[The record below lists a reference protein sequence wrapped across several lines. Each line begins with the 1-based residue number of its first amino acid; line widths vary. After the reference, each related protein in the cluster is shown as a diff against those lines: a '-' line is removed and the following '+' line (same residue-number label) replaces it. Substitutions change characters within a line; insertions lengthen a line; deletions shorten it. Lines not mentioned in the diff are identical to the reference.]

1 MPIPLRSEMPS
12 RIAILAAAFDPRL
25 NYQESVSART
35 LHRMGHR
42 VHVFTT
48 TAPIVREAADW
59 PAVDAA
65 SGLTI
70 TRTERFIRLKNTTIP
85 RDPEVAAQIRAF
97 APDWAFL
104 FAPANGAGCT
114 WMRHLPPSTKVVA
127 FISDLP
133 WHRTSRVL
141 WWLVKRRWLR
151 AVFRRADAV
160 AAVTDDTAVMLRD
173 TGGSLLDGK
182 LLMTGLSYD
191 AEIFG
196 DAPGI
201 VPPAVRELHGRCPR
215 LVAIVTKAA
224 PDKRLD
230 ETFSAVE
237 KVLEAE
243 PGTGFVLAGVGEDA
257 CGQALRRQVAA
268 SAVADRCVVLPVLNA
283 VEVKGVFETAVCA
296 VFTLVSIGIQQALA
310 CGCPVALR
318 AGQPASHI
326 LQPGTNA
333 ERFADPAD
341 LADVL
346 HRMLRRPWDRDAVR
360 ESIRPW
366 RSETVLARVMDFAS
380 RPLAQRLAESRSL
393 TSS

>member
-1 MPIPLRSEMPS
+1 MSS

-35 LHRMGHR
+35 FHRMGHR

-59 PAVDAA
+59 GPVDAT
-65 SGLTI
+65 SPLTI
-70 TRTERFIRLKNTTIP
+70 TRTGRFLRIKNTTIP
-85 RDPEVAAQIRAF
+85 RDREMAAQIRAL
-97 APDWAFL
+97 APEWAFL

-114 WMRHLPPSTKVVA
+114 WMRCLPASTKVVA

-151 AVFRRADAV
+151 AVFRRADAI
-160 AAVTDDTAVMLRD
+160 AAVTDDTAAMLREV
-173 TGGSLLDGK
+173 GGPLLDGK

-191 AEIFG
+191 AELFG
-196 DAPGI
+196 QEPGL
-201 VPPAVRELHGRCPR
+201 VPPAVQALRARCPR

-230 ETFSAVE
+230 ETFAAVE
-237 KVLEAE
+237 NVLAAE
-243 PGTGFVLAGVGEDA
+243 PGTGFVLAGVGDDE

-268 SAVADRCVVLPVLNA
+268 SAVADRCVVLPVLDA
-283 VEVKGVFETAVCA
+283 IEVKGVFESAACA

-326 LQPGTNA
+326 LQPGVNA
-333 ERFADPAD
+333 ERFEDTRA

-346 HRMLRRPWDRDAVR
+346 LNMLRRPWDRDAVKQ
-360 ESIRPW
+360 SIRPW
-366 RSETVLARVMDFAS
+366 RSEAVLARVMDFAS
-380 RPLAQRLAESRSL
+380 RPLAQRIAESRSL
-393 TSS
+393 TTS